1 MESIAEILISDK
13 MILLYELIG
22 IFVFGG
28 LDIFFGKKKKAAKLE
43 EERIAAELQENQ
55 LKESLSNVRRR

>member
-1 MESIAEILISDK
+1 MGSMAEILSSGK
-13 MILLYELIG
+13 MIILYEIIG

-43 EERIAAELQENQ
+43 EERIAAELQENR
-55 LKESLSNVRRR
+55 LKESLTNARRR